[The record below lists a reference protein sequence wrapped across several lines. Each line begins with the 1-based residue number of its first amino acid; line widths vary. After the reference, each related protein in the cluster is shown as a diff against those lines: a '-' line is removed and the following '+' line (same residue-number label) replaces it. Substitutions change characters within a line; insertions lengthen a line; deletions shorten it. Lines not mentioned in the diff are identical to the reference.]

1 MTAGTATNL
10 ADCTVSELLELY
22 KRRQASP
29 VEALEACLGRI
40 ERLDPAVNAVLTLLV
55 DRAFEQ
61 AEESTRRWLA
71 GRPRALEGVPY
82 GLKDIIATAGIRST
96 GGSRLYADYVPLQS
110 ATLAR
115 RLEDAGGVLVAK
127 LQTFEFAAGSNATT
141 SNPWDLECWPAG
153 SSSGSAAA
161 VAAHEL
167 PLTIGTDTGGSIAI
181 PAAFCGV
188 VGLKPTFGRIPR
200 TGIMPLSWTL
210 DHAGPLTRSARD
222 AAVALQVMA
231 GADPHDPTS
240 AMAPVG
246 DYLEDIDAGLSGLR
260 IGMPTDWFFEVC
272 DPSVYACIR
281 AALDAMEAHGARVSE
296 VSFPSTRE
304 VDLHA
309 IELTIIYAEL
319 ASLHEIT
326 LDRLEDYGQ
335 EFQHLLIRA
344 QFTSAADYL
353 KALRARH
360 LVQLDFQRAFD
371 QVDAIVAPGGI
382 CTAPRHD
389 HLVARIGAEE
399 RPLIDVISRPTAVM
413 DITGVPALTIP
424 VGFDAVELPI
434 GMQIATPP
442 YREKVGFRIGQA
454 YQQLTNF
461 HRRLPPMVQADVDTG
476 GGRFNRGTYPAV
488 VEQPIVTATRDRIW

>member
-1 MTAGTATNL
+1 VTARTATNL
-10 ADCTVSELLELY
+10 ADCTVSELLDLY
-22 KRRQASP
+22 SSGDASP
-29 VEALEACLGRI
+29 VEALDACLGRI

-61 AEESTRRWLA
+61 AAESTRRWRA
-71 GRPRALEGVPY
+71 GEARPLEGVPY
-82 GLKDIIATAGIRST
+82 GLKDIIATAGIRSS
-96 GGSRLYADYVPLQS
+96 GGSRLYADYIPDES
-110 ATLAR
+110 ATLAQ

-141 SNPWDLECWPAG
+141 SNPWNLECWPAG

-200 TGIMPLSWTL
+200 SGIMPLSWTL

-222 AAVALQVMA
+222 AAAALQVMA
-231 GADPHDPTS
+231 GADRKDPTS
-240 AMAPVG
+240 AAAPTG
-246 DYLEDIDAGLSGLR
+246 DYLADIDGGFSSLR
-260 IGMPTDWFFEVC
+260 IGVPTDWFFDIC
-272 DPSVYACIR
+272 DPEVDATIR
-281 AALDAMEAHGARVSE
+281 AAIRLMQDNGATVVE
-296 VSFPSTRE
+296 VPFPSTRE
-304 VDLHA
+304 ADPHA

-344 QFTSAADYL
+344 QFTSAVDYL
-353 KALRARH
+353 KALRTRH
-360 LVQLDFQRAFD
+360 LVQLDFQRAFE

-382 CTAPRHD
+382 CSAPRHD

-399 RPLIDVISRPTAVM
+399 RPLIDVISRPTAVL

-424 VGFDAVELPI
+424 VGFNRGNLPT

-442 YREKVGFRIGQA
+442 YREAVGFRIGYA
-454 YQQLTNF
+454 YQQLTDY
-461 HRRLPPMVQADVDTG
+461 HRQFPPIVQTDVDAG
-476 GGRFNRGTYPAV
+476 GGRFNRDAFPGV
-488 VEQPIVTATRDRIW
+488 LEKPIVTATRDRIW